1 MERLKKTILQA
12 VTTGKTNTGG
22 VIIIPNLYAIYHLKF
37 GLKQLAH
44 DFGFFDAYVEY
55 VSPIPPVPPVPP
67 EITYYLT
74 DNDGSIFTDYNNDKF
89 TYQ

>member
-1 MERLKKTILQA
+1 MEKIKKIILQA
-12 VTTGKTNTGG
+12 VTTGTTITGG
-22 VIIIPNLYAIYHLKF
+22 TIIIPDLTAIYHLKI

-55 VSPIPPVPPVPP
+55 VPPIPPVPPAPP

-74 DNDGSIFTDYNNDKF
+74 DDDGSIFTDDNNNRF